1 MCSWQEAAGGA
12 VGRVGGSSIYL
23 VEELQVQL
31 AVEGVSERHAEAEAE
46 LRCAQAELA
55 QREEQ
60 LAEHGAHI
68 EFQTVDR
75 LAQ

>member
-1 MCSWQEAAGGA
+1 MRHAEAEA
-12 VGRVGGSSIYL
+12 
-23 VEELQVQL
+23 ELRCAQMT
-31 AVEGVSERHAEAEAE
+31 VEGVSERHAEAEAE